1 MQSAGERKSS
11 VKIQLEKY
19 FAKNFFRNQH
29 LHDKRNDKIKTDL
42 TILVHVS
49 ITIHHATNSFAFFLS
64 FFLFLIRI
72 SYIEYVLFYN
82 IPSFSFFSSSFYL
95 FLTDFFFFLPFLE
108 TKQRSNKRIKT
119 FQLYSFQDTSMTMAN
134 VFPSLYL
141 YVSE

>member
-1 MQSAGERKSS
+1 MQSVGERKSS

-49 ITIHHATNSFAFFLS
+49 ITIHHATNSFAFFLF

-95 FLTDFFFFLPFLE
+95 FLTDFFFLSSISQNE
-108 TKQRSNKRIKT
+108 TK
-119 FQLYSFQDTSMTMAN
+119 
-134 VFPSLYL
+134 
-141 YVSE
+141 

>member
-49 ITIHHATNSFAFFLS
+49 ITIHHATNSFAFFLF

-95 FLTDFFFFLPFLE
+95 FLTDFFSFFHF
-108 TKQRSNKRIKT
+108 SKRNNEVT
-119 FQLYSFQDTSMTMAN
+119 RG
-134 VFPSLYL
+134 
-141 YVSE
+141 

>member
-1 MQSAGERKSS
+1 MQSVGERKSS

-49 ITIHHATNSFAFFLS
+49 ITIHHATNSFAFFLF

-95 FLTDFFFFLPFLE
+95 FLTDFFFFLPFLK
-108 TKQRSNKRIKT
+108 TKRSNKRIKT